1 MATTTSPVTGVD
13 FVTVPTTDLE
23 ATADFYENVLGLLR
37 SKAWQ
42 RPGEEALGIEFEPG
56 TVTIALLA
64 CERLG
69 IEFRPNPVPIALQV
83 DDVEAARAELE
94 SRGVTLKGTSS
105 TVASA
110 TRPSS
115 RTQRAMPSGCTTAT
129 RRPPEAAP

>member
-1 MATTTSPVTGVD
+1 MATNTSLVTGVD

-23 ATADFYENVLGLLR
+23 ATADFYENVLGLPR

-64 CERLG
+64 CKRLG

-83 DDVEAARAELE
+83 DDVEAARAQLE
-94 SRGVTLKGTSS
+94 SRGVTFKGD
-105 TVASA
+105 VID
-110 TRPSS
+110 
-115 RTQRAMPSGCTTAT
+115 SGVCHQTFFEDPEGNALGLHH
-129 RRPPEAAP
+129 RYAPPA